1 MIGGDSVTLVQLLTG
16 ANSFLIVLAGYLLGN
31 AWREIH
37 KRVDRLEQSASQFR
51 ERTNGRMSA
60 METSLYGGPRRR
72 ENDAD

>member
-1 MIGGDSVTLVQLLTG
+1 MMTEDSVTLVQVLTG
-16 ANSFLIVLAGYLLGN
+16 ANSFLIVLAGYLLTT

-37 KRVDRLEQSASQFR
+37 KRVDRLEQSASTFR

-60 METSLYGGPRRR
+60 VETSLYGSPKRR